1 MTSKAICVLASPL
14 PLIHSSPAPVA
25 SLNFSKQGKHIPA
38 PGPLHCLLPG
48 MPFPQISAW
57 LSLPSRLCSHVSLSV
72 RSFLIPLPKK
82 HPLTFFIP
90 LCCFTVFVVFASSWH
105 VLKVF
110 VYAKTN
116 EVIRVPSVM
125 EWQVCEVTCAFH
137 SCIPASHPR
146 AVLGGVHAPLT
157 ATFSHG
163 PVVSTLGLWWEGAIF
178 FFFFLSALHS
188 LWDLSPLPA
197 IEPGSSAVKRR
208 ALTPAQPE
216 NSLFAHFRPHEFFH
230 PKVLSTQPK
239 AWHLE
244 DKIIL
249 HWMNDSQVNRMTL
262 APRLSCMLWVYLI
275 LSENLIFLL

>member
-1 MTSKAICVLASPL
+1 MTSKAIRVLASPL

-82 HPLTFFIP
+82 HLLTFSMP
-90 LCCFTVFVVFASSWH
+90 LCCCTVFVVFASSWH

-110 VYAKTN
+110 VYAQTN
-116 EVIRVPSVM
+116 EVSRVPSVM

-137 SCIPASHPR
+137 SCTPASHPR
-146 AVLGGVHAPLT
+146 AILGGVHAPLT
-157 ATFSHG
+157 ATFSRG
-163 PVVSTLGLWWEGAIF
+163 PVVSTLRCH
-178 FFFFLSALHS
+178 FFFLSASHS

-197 IEPGSSAVKRR
+197 IELGSSAVKRR
-208 ALTPAQPE
+208 ALSPAQPE
-216 NSLFAHFRPHEFFH
+216 NPLFGHFRPHEFFH
-230 PKVLSTQPK
+230 PKILSTQPK

-275 LSENLIFLL
+275 LSETLIFLL

>member
-1 MTSKAICVLASPL
+1 MTSKAIRVLASPL

-82 HPLTFFIP
+82 HLLTFSMP
-90 LCCFTVFVVFASSWH
+90 LCCCTVFVVFASSWH

-110 VYAKTN
+110 VYAQTN
-116 EVIRVPSVM
+116 EVSRVPSVM

-137 SCIPASHPR
+137 SCTPASHPR
-146 AVLGGVHAPLT
+146 AILGGVHAPLT
-157 ATFSHG
+157 ATFSRG

-178 FFFFLSALHS
+178 FFWVPRTACGILVLCQRLNRGPLQWNAEPWALHS
-188 LWDLSPLPA
+188 QRIPFLAILDHMSFFILKFSALSPR
-197 IEPGSSAVKRR
+197 PG
-208 ALTPAQPE
+208 T
-216 NSLFAHFRPHEFFH
+216 
-230 PKVLSTQPK
+230 
-239 AWHLE
+239 
-244 DKIIL
+244 
-249 HWMNDSQVNRMTL
+249 
-262 APRLSCMLWVYLI
+262 
-275 LSENLIFLL
+275 